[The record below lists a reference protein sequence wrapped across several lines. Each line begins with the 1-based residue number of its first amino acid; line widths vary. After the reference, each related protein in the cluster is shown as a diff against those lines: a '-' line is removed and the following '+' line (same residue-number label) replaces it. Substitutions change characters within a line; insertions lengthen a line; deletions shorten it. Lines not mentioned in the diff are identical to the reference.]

1 MDLNLILNTTQ
12 TNIFSISLSDNEIT
26 QDNPTVL
33 QYVLPQEYDYIIDS
47 FRVVQVHN
55 FLGAYTELF
64 EAKFCVNIFTEDNA
78 KMWLD

>member
-1 MDLNLILNTTQ
+1 
-12 TNIFSISLSDNEIT
+12 NEIT
-26 QDNPTVL
+26 QDNLTVL

-47 FRVVQVHN
+47 FRVVQAHN
-55 FLGAYTELF
+55 FLDAYTEPF